1 MKFIINQDK
10 LNKYLVFVSKA
21 VPSRPNHPILANIL
35 LDATSEKQKVNL
47 SGFDLSM
54 AIKAEIDAEVK
65 EGGQMLLPSKLL
77 TEIISKLV
85 GDILFE
91 SKGDIIKIKS
101 GGSKY
106 QIQGMTAIEEYP
118 ELETINDKSTEIEI
132 SGDTFL
138 KGLKG
143 TLFASSQDETK
154 QILTGINLIVDR
166 VGLHFA
172 ATDGHRLS
180 YVLIENFDDEK
191 DEPSSLTIPSKALRE
206 VKQMIVTDDN
216 LKLEFDDCKIL
227 FDMGDIKLHCL
238 KMEGVFPSYQ
248 QLIPKSFN
256 ILINVDRRNFIGS
269 LERVSIVSNCNNGIA
284 TCTVDTENQMVGIS
298 AIASDVGNAN
308 ESLPAQITGD
318 SLAFAFNVKY
328 LLEGLKTI
336 NSTEIQFS
344 LISNTSPFTVS
355 PLGGDIKSTYL
366 VMPVQLRN

>member
-1 MKFIINQDK
+1 MKFIINQEK
-10 LNKYLVFVSKA
+10 LNKYLAFVSKA

-54 AIKAEIDAEVK
+54 AIKAEIDAEVN

-77 TEIISKLV
+77 TDIISKLV

-118 ELETINDKSTEIEI
+118 ELETINDNSTEIEI

-172 ATDGHRLS
+172 ATDGPRLS

-248 QLIPKSFN
+248 
-256 ILINVDRRNFIGS
+256 
-269 LERVSIVSNCNNGIA
+269 
-284 TCTVDTENQMVGIS
+284 
-298 AIASDVGNAN
+298 
-308 ESLPAQITGD
+308 
-318 SLAFAFNVKY
+318 
-328 LLEGLKTI
+328 
-336 NSTEIQFS
+336 
-344 LISNTSPFTVS
+344 
-355 PLGGDIKSTYL
+355 
-366 VMPVQLRN
+366 